1 MNDTITEAVHLFKMA
16 NTVQTFFYTFTLLL
30 FRFGLD
36 EQRQKIYSN
45 NWKWYKYLL
54 ILFSPDNIIWALQ
67 VSFVENNMICEYNID
82 PKKKGHIWYLC
93 DSSAVKE
100 IQAEKKTLRKISRN
114 IEKPR
119 DKSPD
124 PCYIKFM
131 KYSTERAEASSPWRH
146 SDVDKA

>member
-1 MNDTITEAVHLFKMA
+1 M
-16 NTVQTFFYTFTLLL
+16 
-30 FRFGLD
+30 
-36 EQRQKIYSN
+36 
-45 NWKWYKYLL
+45 
-54 ILFSPDNIIWALQ
+54 FSPDNIIWALQ

-100 IQAEKKTLRKISRN
+100 IQAEKKTPRKISRN
-114 IEKPR
+114 IKKPR